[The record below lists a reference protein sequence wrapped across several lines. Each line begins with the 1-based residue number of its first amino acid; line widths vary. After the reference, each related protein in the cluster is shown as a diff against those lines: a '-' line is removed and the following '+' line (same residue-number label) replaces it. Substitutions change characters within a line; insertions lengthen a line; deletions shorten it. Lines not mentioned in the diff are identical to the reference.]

1 MLRDGAGV
9 TGSRGGVLPKGMQQ
23 GTKEPD
29 IDHAMATVIDSA
41 QGLTPT
47 YAEERRRPD
56 WPKWEEA
63 IQKELKGLDES
74 GTWRLVKRPPDA
86 NVVDSKWV
94 LKIKKNAAGEIDKY
108 KARLVA
114 RGFTQIYGVDYYETY
129 SPVARLSSFRLLMAI
144 AARNGWALDNFDFDQ
159 AFLNSKLGEDEV
171 IYLEQPPGYEK
182 KDQNEWVH
190 RLLKSLYGLKQGSKN
205 WYDALHKALVELGF
219 TRSEANHGVFFK
231 RVGKDIVILA
241 IHVDDGMVTGNNVA
255 LIKRFKEE
263 MNKKYKITD
272 LGPVYSL
279 LGIKVTR
286 DLVEKTISLSQQAYI
301 KAIITKYN
309 FDDLKPS
316 ATPMDPSAPLS
327 KSQSPTKLDDIS
339 KMRNIPYREAVGL
352 LMYAAMRTRPDIA
365 FAMSTVAQYCENPGW
380 KHWEAVKRIFHYL
393 SL

>member
-1 MLRDGAGV
+1 M
-9 TGSRGGVLPKGMQQ
+9 
-23 GTKEPD
+23 
-29 IDHAMATVIDSA
+29 
-41 QGLTPT
+41 
-47 YAEERRRPD
+47 
-56 WPKWEEA
+56 
-63 IQKELKGLDES
+63 
-74 GTWRLVKRPPDA
+74 
-86 NVVDSKWV
+86 
-94 LKIKKNAAGEIDKY
+94 
-108 KARLVA
+108 A

-129 SPVARLSSFRLLMAI
+129 SPVARLASFRLLMAI

-171 IYLEQPPGYEK
+171 IYLEQPPGYET
-182 KDQNEWVH
+182 KDREHWVH

-205 WYDALHKALVELGF
+205 WYDALHKALLELGF
-219 TRSEANHGVFFK
+219 TRSEADHGVFFK

-286 DLVEKTISLSQQAYI
+286 DLVEKTISLSQQAYV
-301 KAIITKYN
+301 KAIITKFN

-316 ATPMDPSAPLS
+316 ATPMDPSAPLT

-339 KMRNIPYREAVGL
+339 KMRNVPYREAVGS
-352 LMYAAMRTRPDIA
+352 LMYAAMGTRPDIA
-365 FAMSTVAQYCENPGW
+365 FTTSTMAQYSENPGW
-380 KHWEAVKRIFHYL
+380 KHWKAVKQNFHYCWGRK
-393 SL
+393 SWN